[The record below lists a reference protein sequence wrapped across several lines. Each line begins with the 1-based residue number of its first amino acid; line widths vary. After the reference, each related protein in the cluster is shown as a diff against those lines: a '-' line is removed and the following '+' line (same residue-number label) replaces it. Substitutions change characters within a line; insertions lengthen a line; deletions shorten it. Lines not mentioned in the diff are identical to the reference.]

1 MQLPFN
7 SKSRAV
13 LHESVPVS
21 RTTLDMSVPQRPGM
35 AGAGLLMGTVV
46 SSAAIIALVVVGQPL
61 LGAVLIAFVL
71 QCLTFY
77 ALHVRRSARTTP
89 SELPQSNLT
98 QNDPTPSEAPEIWRT
113 FPSCCDVQK
122 AFRIGLISN
131 DLQQSRK
138 IATNLTGLGPEVHH
152 CTDPEAMFDSIQACP
167 QGWGLVIFDLDA
179 ASDRKT
185 ALADLQDFRE
195 ECPELPVL
203 ILSGAARQGTPT
215 HDCRLFGGVTPKSS
229 ALPPYLI
236 EGLTVANLNVVAVH

>member
-1 MQLPFN
+1 MQLPFI

-13 LHESVPVS
+13 SHQFAPESGAI
-21 RTTLDMSVPQRPGM
+21 LDMSAPQRPGI
-35 AGAGLLMGTVV
+35 AGAGLLLGIVV
-46 SSAAIIALVVVGQPL
+46 SSAAIVALVVVGQPL

-77 ALHVRRSARTTP
+77 ALHVSRSARTAP
-89 SELPQSNLT
+89 PELPQST
-98 QNDPTPSEAPEIWRT
+98 PTENDATPFEAPEIWRT
-113 FPSCCDVQK
+113 FPSCCDAHT
-122 AFRIGLISN
+122 AFRIALISA

-152 CTDPEAMFDSIQACP
+152 CTNPEAMFDSVQASP
-167 QGWGLVIFDLDA
+167 QDWGLVIFDLDA

-195 ECPELPVL
+195 ECPALPVL
-203 ILSGAARQGTPT
+203 ILSGAAQQGASTP
-215 HDCRLFGGVTPKSS
+215 DCRLFGAVTPQSP

-236 EGLTVANLNVVAVH
+236 KGLMAANLNVVAVH